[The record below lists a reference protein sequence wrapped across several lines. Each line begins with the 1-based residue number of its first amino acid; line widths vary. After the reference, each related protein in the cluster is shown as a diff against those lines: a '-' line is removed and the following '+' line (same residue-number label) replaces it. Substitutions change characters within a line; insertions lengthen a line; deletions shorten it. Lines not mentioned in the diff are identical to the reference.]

1 VVVAGAICTLPL
13 VRSLHGNYVDAL
25 EQSLRE
31 GAQHLESQPP
41 PASAPPEAEQ
51 ARDRLLRKVAAIDPR
66 PDDKG
71 LACAALADPA
81 QVIAVCTD
89 LLSGDE
95 ERARKALEGRAFRV
109 AAGPVILLLAHP
121 RLHQPAQVALK
132 RLGATITGQLVDA
145 MIDPEMDF
153 VVRRRIPPILAANP
167 SQRAADGLFEALAD
181 PRFEV
186 RYAAGRALMRMLET
200 RPNLTLPREAI
211 IATIMAEIAREQT
224 YVDKLGDDELEGD
237 ALAPLDVVT
246 RDRVTRG
253 LEHLFNELA
262 ILLGSEAVR
271 ICFRAL
277 HQEDERARGTALEYL
292 QTVLP
297 SELRD
302 ALWPLLGEDLAV
314 RSVRP
319 AAEVLSDLTR
329 AMSADSAQKT
339 AKPRPAPPS

>member
-1 VVVAGAICTLPL
+1 
-13 VRSLHGNYVDAL
+13 
-25 EQSLRE
+25 
-31 GAQHLESQPP
+31 
-41 PASAPPEAEQ
+41 
-51 ARDRLLRKVAAIDPR
+51 
-66 PDDKG
+66 
-71 LACAALADPA
+71 
-81 QVIAVCTD
+81 
-89 LLSGDE
+89 
-95 ERARKALEGRAFRV
+95 
-109 AAGPVILLLAHP
+109 
-121 RLHQPAQVALK
+121 
-132 RLGATITGQLVDA
+132 